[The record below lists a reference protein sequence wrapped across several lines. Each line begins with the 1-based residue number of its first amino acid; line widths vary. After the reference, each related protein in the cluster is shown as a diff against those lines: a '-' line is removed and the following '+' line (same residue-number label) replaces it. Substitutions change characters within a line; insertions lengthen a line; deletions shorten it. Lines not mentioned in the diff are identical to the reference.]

1 MRNGSDDPAGRRERR
16 RYTRTH
22 VLFSGSLVSGKRAME
37 GLILDL
43 SPNGARIQFSEPIV
57 TNSATMLRL
66 ADSVDIDVEVAWR
79 KDNCLGLRF
88 REMPARIASI
98 FAGLLP
104 EESLAT
110 A

>member
-1 MRNGSDDPAGRRERR
+1 MRNGSDDHTGRRERR
-16 RYTRTH
+16 RYKRTH
-22 VLFSGSLVSGKRAME
+22 VLFSGNLVSGKRAIE
-37 GLILDL
+37 GLVLDL

-57 TNSATMLRL
+57 TNSATTLRL

-79 KDNCLGLRF
+79 KDNRLGLRF
-88 REMPARIASI
+88 REMPARVASI

-104 EESLAT
+104 EECLTT